1 MASFCSFY
9 MRDAVSNKHSKLL
22 QSNWVAERIQ
32 LQLQFVV
39 DNIEDEV
46 VLNLLFRVM
55 NEQM

>member
-1 MASFCSFY
+1 M
-9 MRDAVSNKHSKLL
+9 SNKHSKLL